1 MKKADRFPHAKPYR
15 DRHGKIRWR
24 YRIKGFSAE
33 LGTEWGGEEFVR
45 RYGEA
50 VNRCKDTSGVGRQ
63 NTVPGTFNDLVVKFY
78 QLHVS
83 TLAAST
89 AKDYRAVIEP
99 LRAKHGN
106 KRVAHLE
113 RRHVLAIQA
122 DLAETPQQANKT
134 LKRLS
139 QMMDLAI
146 DLGLRADNPVRGVKR
161 FPVSAGGFHTWSE
174 DEIAKFYEVHK
185 MGTSAHLA
193 MTLMLYTGAARCDAV
208 ALGRGNIRDG
218 RLVYRRRKTKKN
230 PNGIEVDIPIHPY
243 LAETLS
249 HVRPGAFTF
258 LETVVGVA
266 RKVNGLG
273 ASMRKWCDKAG
284 LPVCSAHGLRKAIC
298 RRVAEIEGDV
308 FKVMAVSGHT
318 DIKEA
323 QKYCEAFGR
332 QKKADAAISS
342 LPSGGNGEQRLTNP
356 ISGFVKK
363 ECNTLREKGKL

>member
-63 NTVPGTFNDLVVKFY
+63 HTVPGTFNDLAVKFY

-99 LRAKHGN
+99 LRSKHGH

-113 RRHVLAIQA
+113 RRHILAIQA
-122 DLAETPQQANKT
+122 ELSHTPQQANKT

-139 QMMDLAI
+139 QMMELAKN
-146 DLGLRADNPVRGVKR
+146 LGMCTDNPVRDVKR
-161 FPVSAGGFHTWSE
+161 FPVSAGGFHAWRE

-185 MGTSAHLA
+185 MGTPAHLA

-230 PNGIEVDIPIHPY
+230 PNGVEVDIPIHPY

-258 LETVVGVA
+258 LETVAGSA
-266 RKVNGLG
+266 RKVDGLG
-273 ASMRKWCDKAG
+273 ASMRRWCDRAG
-284 LPVCSAHGLRKAIC
+284 LPLCSAHGLRKAIC

-323 QKYCEAFGR
+323 QKYCETFGR
-332 QKKADAAISS
+332 KKKADAAISS
-342 LPSGGNGEQRLTNP
+342 LPGGGNGEQRLTNP
-356 ISGFVKK
+356 LGEFVKNEGNNLIRK
-363 ECNTLREKGKL
+363 EK

>member
-1 MKKADRFPHAKPYR
+1 M
-15 DRHGKIRWR
+15 
-24 YRIKGFSAE
+24 
-33 LGTEWGGEEFVR
+33 
-45 RYGEA
+45 
-50 VNRCKDTSGVGRQ
+50 
-63 NTVPGTFNDLVVKFY
+63 KFY

-83 TLAAST
+83 TLAEST
-89 AKDYRAVIEP
+89 AEDYRTVIE
-99 LRAKHGN
+99 RVSGKHGH

-122 DLAETPQQANKT
+122 DLAHTPQQANKT

-146 DLGLRADNPVRGVKR
+146 DLGLRADNPVRGVKQ

-174 DEIAKFYEVHK
+174 DEIDKFYDVHE
-185 MGTSAHLA
+185 MGTPAHLA
-193 MTLMLYTGAARCDAV
+193 MTLMLYTGAAKCDAV
-208 ALGRGNIRDG
+208 ALGRGNICDG

-230 PNGIEVDIPIHPY
+230 RNGIEVDIPIHPY

-249 HVRPGAFTF
+249 HVRSGAFTF
-258 LETVVGVA
+258 LETAAGRA
-266 RKVNGLG
+266 RTAAGLG
-273 ASMRKWCDKAG
+273 SSMRKWCDKAG
-284 LPVCSAHGLRKAIC
+284 LPLCSSHGLRKAIC

-332 QKKADAAISS
+332 QKKADAAIAS
-342 LPSGGNGEQRLTNP
+342 LPDGANGERNLTNP
-356 ISGFVKK
+356 PDRFVKSDGDMLKRK
-363 ECNTLREKGKL
+363 EK